1 MGRILALDYGDKT
14 VGVAIS
20 DALNITAQELETI
33 KRDKIN
39 VLRPTLRRIAEIVS
53 EYDVEKII
61 LGLPLL
67 MSDEEGERAEITREF
82 KRSLE
87 NRVSVP
93 VEFIDERLTTVEA
106 NEILAEQ
113 GIPKDKRKQYID
125 QVAAAIML
133 REYLNNN

>member
-67 MSDEEGERAEITREF
+67 MSDEEGERAEITRDF